1 MWKEFRSSLAL
12 LAVLTVITGFA
23 YPGAVTALAHLAFPW
38 QAQGSLIEKDG
49 TVVGSRLIGQSF
61 TSPGYFWGRPSAT
74 TAPDP
79 VDPAKTVTSP
89 YNAGSSAASNQA
101 PSAKALA
108 DAVAERKATL
118 TEAHP
123 GQSDPVPADLLTAS
137 ASGIDPHIS
146 PAAAAWQIKRVA
158 NARHVPQD
166 EIRALVA
173 RFTEGRELGVLG
185 EPRVNVLGL
194 NMALDEHWPMR

>member
-1 MWKEFRSSLAL
+1 MWKEFRSCLAL
-12 LAVLTVITGFA
+12 LVVLTVITGFA
-23 YPGAVTALAHLAFPW
+23 YPGTVTVLAHLAFPW
-38 QAQGSLIEKDG
+38 QAHGSLIEKDG
-49 TVVGSRLIGQSF
+49 KVTGSRLIGQSF

-74 TAPDP
+74 
-79 VDPAKTVTSP
+79 AKP
-89 YNAGSSAASNQA
+89 YDAANSAGSNLA

-108 DAVAERKATL
+108 DTVADRKATL

-137 ASGIDPHIS
+137 ASGLDPHIS
-146 PAAAAWQIKRVA
+146 PAAAAWQVKRVA

-185 EPRVNVLGL
+185 EPRVKVLDL
-194 NMALDEHWPMR
+194 NMALDEHWPLR